1 MTRWLKC
8 TLAAALAGLAGCA
21 SLPAGPS
28 LNALPGSR
36 VPFEQFQVDDAA
48 CRQYA
53 YQSVGGTTPSAAA
66 NQSVAASAAVGTAL
80 GAATGA
86 LVSGGSGSGTAVGA
100 GVGLLTGAAVGSSYA
115 GGSYYAT
122 QQRYDA
128 AYYQCMYA
136 KGNKVPVYGGVARAP
151 AYPPPAASPAPY
163 PPPPNAPPPNAPP
176 PNAPPPVP
184 R

>member
-1 MTRWLKC
+1 MNPWLPR
-8 TLAAALAGLAGCA
+8 TVVVALAGLAGCA
-21 SLPAGPS
+21 TLPEGPS

-36 VPFEQFQVDDAA
+36 VSFEQFQVDDAA

-66 NQSVAASAAVGTAL
+66 NQSVAASAAAGTVL

-122 QQRYDA
+122 QQRYDG

-136 KGNKVPVYGGVARAP
+136 KGNKIPVYGGFARTP
-151 AYPPPAASPAPY
+151 AYPPQAASAPY
-163 PPPPNAPPPNAPP
+163 PPPPNAAPPYPPPNAPP
-176 PNAPPPVP
+176 PAP

>member
-1 MTRWLKC
+1 MKRWLTR
-8 TLAAALAGLAGCA
+8 TLVVALAGLAGCA
-21 SLPAGPS
+21 SLPTGPS

-36 VPFEQFQVDDAA
+36 KSFDQFVVDDAA

-53 YQSVGGTTPSAAA
+53 YESVGGTTASAAA
-66 NQSVAASAAVGTAL
+66 NQSVAASAVVGTAL

-86 LVSGGSGSGTAVGA
+86 LVSGGSGSGAAVGA

-115 GGSYYAT
+115 GVAYYAT
-122 QQRYDA
+122 QQRYDGS
-128 AYYQCMYA
+128 YYQCMYA

-151 AYPPPAASPAPY
+151 SYPPPAATPAPY
-163 PPPPNAPPPNAPP
+163 PPPPTAPPPPNMPP
-176 PNAPPPVP
+176 PIP

>member
-1 MTRWLKC
+1 MKRRLTPIVLV
-8 TLAAALAGLAGCA
+8 ALAGLAACA
-21 SLPAGPS
+21 SLPTGPS

-36 VPFEQFQVDDAA
+36 VTFEQFQLDDAA

-53 YQSVGGTTPSAAA
+53 FQSVGGTTPSTAA

-100 GVGLLTGAAVGSSYA
+100 GVGLLTGAAVGTSYA
-115 GGSYYAT
+115 SGSYYAT
-122 QQRYDA
+122 QQRYDG

-136 KGNKVPVYGGVARAP
+136 KGNKVPVYGGYARAP
-151 AYPPPAASPAPY
+151 SYAPAAAAPAPY
-163 PPPPNAPPPNAPP
+163 PPPPNAPPPPI
-176 PNAPPPVP
+176 P

>member
-1 MTRWLKC
+1 MKRWRTA
-8 TLAAALAGLAGCA
+8 TLVVALAGLAGCA
-21 SLPAGPS
+21 SLPTGPS

-36 VPFEQFQVDDAA
+36 VGFEQFQVDDAA

-53 YQSVGGTTPSAAA
+53 YQSVGGTTPSTAA

-86 LVSGGSGSGTAVGA
+86 LVTGTGSGAAWGA
-100 GVGLLTGAAVGSSYA
+100 GFGLLTGAAVGSSYA

-122 QQRYDA
+122 QQRYDG

-136 KGNKVPVYGGVARAP
+136 KGNKVPVYGGYARAP
-151 AYPPPAASPAPY
+151 SYAPAAPQPAAAQPAPY
-163 PPPPNAPPPNAPP
+163 PPPPNAPPPI
-176 PNAPPPVP
+176 P